1 MTMPQRKQPVVT
13 SDSPAV
19 LTPVV
24 LHPRLVLSLEQARQA
39 LGLAKNCLPR
49 EVRKRRLR
57 VAKRAGRY
65 FTTGKWLMG
74 WLTTGEVCHPP
85 GNNGAAAA

>member
-1 MTMPQRKQPVVT
+1 MTMPPRKQPVVT
-13 SDSPAV
+13 SDPPAI

-24 LHPRLVLSLEQARQA
+24 LHPRMVLSLDQARQT

-49 EVRKRRLR
+49 EVRKGRLR
-57 VAKRAGRY
+57 VAKRAGKY
-65 FTTGKWLMG
+65 FTTGKWLME
-74 WLTTGEVCHPP
+74 WLTTAEVRRPP